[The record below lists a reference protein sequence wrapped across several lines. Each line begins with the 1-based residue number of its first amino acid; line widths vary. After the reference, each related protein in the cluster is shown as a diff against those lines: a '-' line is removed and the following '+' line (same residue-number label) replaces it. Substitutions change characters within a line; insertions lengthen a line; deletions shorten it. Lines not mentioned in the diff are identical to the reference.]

1 MIDMG
6 DDDRDITEK
15 LQGSYDLAME
25 SCTSELMPYEYL
37 IKAKN
42 EILALRA
49 RVDKQNA
56 RLREQ
61 WEWPT
66 KHGTFRLVAFGF
78 LFGSAAAVLIVF
90 LMAFT
95 LQFKVMTWASH
106 AAYCAQNGA
115 ELERLRP

>member
-6 DDDRDITEK
+6 DDKRDIVDT

-25 SCTSELMPYEYL
+25 GCVDPLEQYEYL

-66 KHGTFRLVAFGF
+66 KHGTFKLVTFGF
-78 LFGSAAAVLIVF
+78 LFGAALMFLIMF
-90 LMAFT
+90 LMTFT
-95 LQFKVMTWASH
+95 FQFKVMTMSAYAS
-106 AAYCAQNGA
+106 YCAQNG
-115 ELERLRP
+115 EEFERLRP